1 MQIIWFF
8 IHPKIPTTRV
18 VALSPFFI
26 NICINFRQIS
36 HLDIK
41 LYKQLLTIERG
52 DLFWIIIKES
62 GILKKLMTR
71 LLKSILNQVANG
83 HSIFSFDLAL
93 IAIIGFF
100 IYGETSCEMDNT
112 GALYIGLGIG
122 TMFILIALI
131 QNRSRKKSKTW
142 DGVGVDK
149 KIEKKK
155 RRNPILMMGV
165 IIGKSMTSILL
176 PLKVMQVRSIQS
188 LLKTMIPSIIIIIL
202 ATR

>member
-1 MQIIWFF
+1 LDNNQRIRYSK
-8 IHPKIPTTRV
+8 KINDKAFEKYLESSSKWP
-18 VALSPFFI
+18 
-26 NICINFRQIS
+26 
-36 HLDIK
+36 
-41 LYKQLLTIERG
+41 LY
-52 DLFWIIIKES
+52 
-62 GILKKLMTR
+62 
-71 LLKSILNQVANG
+71 
-83 HSIFSFDLAL
+83 FSFDLAL